1 MGLRERVAELEEIQ
15 TTLLDFIEDQKVQA
29 EAKLA
34 SREAELAARHRAA
47 GASEHAEALTHAE
60 LMLEES
66 RDKQRELLDILGSY
80 EKEIEQKER
89 EIGVLREENRELN
102 CSNLQ
107 GDSAAA
113 AREAFRQEIK
123 LTVSAHIRGSPGPEG
138 LGAPISDHDVV
149 NYVGTALKMK
159 SELYSRKRKSE
170 IDERELRRDLES
182 CKEELRGAKAECL
195 TLREGQQNVFRGH
208 HEAEKVLWDALEAQR
223 EAEEIAQRYMA
234 EFQNIKAEG
243 ITGQD
248 AEVLLQTLQE
258 LEKELHNARALNSQ
272 YSKEYDLWKSSA
284 QEREAEL
291 SALKSQMETAEGFR
305 TPEKEGG
312 AAAGGALLAETGEA
326 KENASSFH
334 ANTVAALK
342 HRVERAAF
350 QAASSST
357 TPQRLLPARA
367 SYKKT
372 ELRKT
377 YPEVFTALS
386 AYADDRISTPTHRT
400 PRILEDSAVRAG
412 TLQERLN
419 SLQSKFS
426 KMKRR
431 YR

>member
-1 MGLRERVAELEEIQ
+1 
-15 TTLLDFIEDQKVQA
+15 
-29 EAKLA
+29 
-34 SREAELAARHRAA
+34 
-47 GASEHAEALTHAE
+47 
-60 LMLEES
+60 
-66 RDKQRELLDILGSY
+66 
-80 EKEIEQKER
+80 
-89 EIGVLREENRELN
+89 
-102 CSNLQ
+102 
-107 GDSAAA
+107 
-113 AREAFRQEIK
+113 
-123 LTVSAHIRGSPGPEG
+123 
-138 LGAPISDHDVV
+138 
-149 NYVGTALKMK
+149 MK

-258 LEKELHNARALNSQ
+258 LEKELQNARALNSQ

-284 QEREAEL
+284 QEREAE
-291 SALKSQMETAEGFR
+291 LKSQMETAEGFR

-372 ELRKT
+372 DLWKT
-377 YPEVFTALS
+377 YPEVFTPLS

-400 PRILEDSAVRAG
+400 PRILEDSAVRAA